1 MSDTSLANRSLV
13 LYKTR
18 PARVVG
24 ISDKIDI
31 ELEGGKIKRVRPK
44 DIVLLHP
51 GPLGDF
57 AELTTPEGDIEEAW
71 ELLEEGETN
80 LQELTELVF
89 GEFTPAAAWAAWEL
103 LAEGLY
109 FEGDPGGIRA
119 RSAEQ
124 IAADRAAREAKATAE
139 REWEEFLQR
148 IRRGG
153 FLEED
158 RERLEEVERVA
169 FNRTE
174 RSHILQAL
182 EYGEKP
188 ENAHRLLVAIGY
200 WERDFNPYPQRL
212 SLPLADPELPVP
224 DLPQEER
231 RDLTHLTAY
240 AIDDEETHDP
250 DDALSLE
257 GDRIWVHVA
266 DVAALV
272 AVDSE
277 LDREA
282 RERGANLYLPEG
294 ITHMLPPAVTEKLGL
309 GLQESS
315 PALSIGFRLD
325 EELRPVDI
333 RITPSRI
340 KAVRQSYGEI
350 DERLTEEPFATLLE
364 LADRYRE
371 RRKGAGAVSLD
382 LPEVSVRVREGKVLI
397 HPLQRTGSRQLVAE
411 AMTMAGE
418 AVARYALEQG
428 IAIPFA
434 TQPPPEEPQPPGG
447 LAAAY
452 GYRRKL
458 KPSQSKS
465 GVEAHAGLGLESY
478 SRVTSPLRR
487 YLDLVVHQQLRLHL
501 QGAELMTEQQIG
513 ERIAV
518 AEMGAKRVRRGERL
532 SNNHWKIVFLRQNR
546 EWSGL
551 GTVVDMVDKRATVII
566 PELALETKVR
576 LNHDAPLD
584 SELQLTV
591 REVDLPDVTAWFRVT
606 G

>member
-1 MSDTSLANRSLV
+1 MSELPLANQSLV

-44 DIVLLHP
+44 DIVPLHP
-51 GPLGDF
+51 GPLRDF
-57 AELTTPEGDIEEAW
+57 AELTAQQGNIEEAW

-80 LQELTELVF
+80 LQELSELVF

-109 FEGDPGGIRA
+109 FKGDPGAIRA
-119 RSAEQ
+119 RSAER
-124 IAADRAAREAKATAE
+124 IAVDRAAREAKATAE
-139 REWEEFLQR
+139 REWEDFLQR

-158 RERLEEVERVA
+158 REQLKEVEKVA

-174 RSHILQAL
+174 RSRILQAL
-182 EYGEKP
+182 EYAEKP
-188 ENAHRLLVAIGY
+188 ENAHRLLVGIGY

-212 SLPLADPELPVP
+212 SLPVADPELPVP

-272 AVDSE
+272 TVDSE

-309 GLQESS
+309 GLQQSS
-315 PALSIGFRLD
+315 PALSFGFRLD

-333 RITPSRI
+333 QITQSLI
-340 KAVRQSYGEI
+340 KAVRQSYREI

-371 RRKGAGAVSLD
+371 RRQGAGAVSLD
-382 LPEVSVRVREGKVLI
+382 LPEVSVRVKEGRVLI

-428 IAIPFA
+428 IPIPFA
-434 TQPPPEEPQPPGG
+434 TQPPPEEPQPPGK

-501 QGAELMTEQQIG
+501 RGGDLMTEQQVA

-518 AEMGAKRVRRGERL
+518 AEMGSKRVRRGERL
-532 SNNHWKIVFLRQNR
+532 SNNHWKMVFLQQNKG
-546 EWSGL
+546 WSGP

-576 LNHDAPLD
+576 LNHDVPLD
-584 SELQLTV
+584 RELHLAV